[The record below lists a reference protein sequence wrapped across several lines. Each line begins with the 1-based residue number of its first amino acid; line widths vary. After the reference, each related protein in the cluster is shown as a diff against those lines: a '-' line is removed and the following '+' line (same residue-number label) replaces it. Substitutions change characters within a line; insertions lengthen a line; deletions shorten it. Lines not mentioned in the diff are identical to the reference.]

1 MKKIEN
7 GLLIVLEGGEGV
19 GKTTQAKIL
28 VEWLQNEGYDAKYFR
43 EPGSSKMA
51 EEIRN
56 IILYNKMNPITE
68 TLLFSAV
75 RNINVQENLLP
86 ALRDGNIVILDRFY
100 RSMEVYQGILKNGD
114 MDFIREC
121 NNKTCNDLFENN
133 DGYNLEFT
141 LLCDPEVAME
151 RAKAEGH
158 ERNKHDILPIE
169 DYTKINDA
177 YRILYEDFDQGY
189 PFCHCIDTTDL
200 SLSQVT
206 HALKDIITPVLV
218 EATYEE

>member
-28 VEWLQNEGYDAKYFR
+28 LEWLQKEGYDAKYFR
-43 EPGSSKMA
+43 EPGGNKIA
-51 EEIRN
+51 EDIRN
-56 IILYNKMNPITE
+56 IVLYNEMDAITE
-68 TLLFSAV
+68 TLLISAT

-86 ALRDGNIVILDRFY
+86 ALREGNIVILDRFY
-100 RSMEVYQGILKNGD
+100 KSMQVYQGILKNGN
-114 MDFIREC
+114 MNFIYEC
-121 NNKTCNDLFENN
+121 IAETCNMLYLDDE
-133 DGYNLEFT
+133 GYALEFT
-141 LLCDPEVAME
+141 LLCDPEIAIE

-158 ERNKHDILPIE
+158 ERNKHDILPIG
-169 DYTKINDA
+169 DYEKINNA
-177 YRILYEDFDQGY
+177 YRYLYEGNDKDV
-189 PFCHCIDTTDL
+189 PFCHCIDTTNL

-206 HALKDIITPVLV
+206 HALKDIIIPVLE